1 MHNCI
6 GFFYFN
12 NMDFNQITL
21 FLPGAIIGLTVHEYA
36 HAFVAYKLG
45 DNTAKLQGRLT
56 LNPLK
61 HIDWLGFFLIVVAGF
76 GWAKPVIINPENFKK
91 KHRDEIL
98 VSLAGPFSNLLLA
111 VLLFVLTRLLVSS
124 SYIQTDFGVT
134 LTNLLF
140 VSGYINIALFVF
152 NLIPIPP
159 LDGSHL
165 YSTYLHKMNPQL
177 MGNIYKY
184 GTLALLLIIIAES
197 TLNINILHISEFIQI
212 VLGFS
217 MQLVGINV

>member
-1 MHNCI
+1 
-6 GFFYFN
+6 
-12 NMDFNQITL
+12 MDFNQISL
-21 FLPGAIIGLTVHEYA
+21 FLPGAVIGLTIHEYA

-61 HIDWLGFFLIVVAGF
+61 HIDWLGFMLIVIAGF
-76 GWAKPVIINPENFKK
+76 GWAKPVSINPENFKK

-98 VSLAGPFSNLLLA
+98 VSLAGPVSNLLLA
-111 VLLFVLTRLLVSS
+111 IVFFLITRVFISS
-124 SYIQTDFGVT
+124 SMIQTEFGVT

-165 YSTYLHKMNPQL
+165 YSTYLHKMNPVL
-177 MGNIYKY
+177 MNNIYKY
-184 GTLALLLIIIAES
+184 GTLGLLLIIIAES
-197 TLNINILHISEFIQI
+197 TLGINILHISETIQF
-212 VLGFS
+212 VLRFV
-217 MQLVGINV
+217 MNFVGINV